1 MPDWE
6 EQGYRKVC
14 GQVVSNGDQESTERL
29 LLVPR
34 KGAEAKEAEWADWTG
49 TKGGCGLG
57 LWAEIQLP
65 L

>member
-6 EQGYRKVC
+6 EQGYRKVY
-14 GQVVSNGDQESTERL
+14 GQMVSNGDQESIEL
-29 LLVPR
+29 LLLEPR
-34 KGAEAKEAEWADWTG
+34 KGAEAKEAGWADWTG

-57 LWAEIQLP
+57 LWDEIQLP